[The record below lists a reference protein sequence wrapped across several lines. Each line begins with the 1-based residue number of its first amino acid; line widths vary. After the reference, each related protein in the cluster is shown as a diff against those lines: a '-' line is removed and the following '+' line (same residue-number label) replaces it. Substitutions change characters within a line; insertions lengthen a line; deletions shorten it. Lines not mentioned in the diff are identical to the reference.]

1 MSIASRLQI
10 FVEAG
15 LLARVPTRWQLLQG
29 ELEMTPYVVSTDATA
44 EEGYRDHLA
53 SHPLVRQLRIFRHVG
68 LDHLRT
74 GSALGAKLDSVCA
87 HLILTFH
94 RGMPVFDLQVIQ
106 THPHGLEHL
115 RAAIQQA
122 LDRST
127 PLGKRRRAI
136 ADVLLRDPAGYLE
149 QFLGDDGYLA
159 RAERFD
165 YPTASAQGSRFPPEF
180 WSLVE
185 LAAYCEA
192 TFPPHPR
199 DLAWSAYPAHV
210 IRLVS
215 RRARTGL
222 GMGWGSAR
230 RAPADALAGNL

>member
-1 MSIASRLQI
+1 MSLESRLQI

-15 LLARVPTRWQLLQG
+15 LLDRVPTRWQLLQA
-29 ELEMTPYVVSTDATA
+29 EIEMTPYVVSTDATA

-53 SHPLVRQLRIFRHVG
+53 SHPLIRQLRLFRHVG

-74 GSALGAKLDSVCA
+74 GSALGARLESVCA

-106 THPHGLEHL
+106 THERGLEHL
-115 RAAIQQA
+115 RSAIQQA

-136 ADVLLRDPAGYLE
+136 ADVLLRDPVGYLE
-149 QFLGDDGYLA
+149 QLLEHVA

-165 YPTASAQGSRFPPEF
+165 YPTPDVEGSSFPREF
-180 WSLVE
+180 FSLVE
-185 LAAYCEA
+185 LAAYAA
-192 TFPPHPR
+192 TLPTDYARLPQR
-199 DLAWSAYPAHV
+199 V
-210 IRLVS
+210 IRLAS
-215 RRARTGL
+215 RRAREL
-222 GMGWGSAR
+222 GWRSGSPSR
-230 RAPADALAGNL
+230 PPAFL